1 MALYH
6 FSVRNVSRGKGQMV
20 VASAAYISGQRIFDS
35 YYNKIHDY
43 TSKSGVIFT
52 EILTPEYV
60 PERLT
65 DRETLWNEVEHV
77 ERNNKAQLAYSF
89 DIALQNELTL
99 EENIRLAK
107 EFCQE
112 QFVARGMIVDLAVHE
127 GKAENEEEPDN
138 PHFHV
143 LVPIRPFT
151 EEGIWGNKQRREY
164 ILDEDGNRVKDAKGK
179 DMASRRKKPLCS
191 SSNTVPT
198 QRHRIMR
205 LHFSK
210 GGKRNRKLKRGI
222 APMLSKEGFCKALQM
237 IKEQESIDEQFS
249 KALDLVG
256 NGHFV
261 FGTENKY
268 LLALRDVLKETVNDQ
283 YDYIDW
289 WLYEATDDYTVWE
302 ADCTMK
308 YCLKEPEALYDFI
321 TGTLKPV
328 PVSSGESTSQQ
339 E

>member
-1 MALYH
+1 MQSNKESNQKLIER
-6 FSVRNVSRGKGQMV
+6 FPFLIPRNRWTGK
-20 VASAAYISGQRIFDS
+20 
-35 YYNKIHDY
+35 
-43 TSKSGVIFT
+43 
-52 EILTPEYV
+52 V
-60 PERLT
+60 PEDYDYSYTELDSMPDGWR
-65 DRETLWNEVEHV
+65 
-77 ERNNKAQLAYSF
+77 KAF
-89 DIALQNELTL
+89 G
-99 EENIRLAK
+99 
-107 EFCQE
+107 E
-112 QFVARGMIVDLAVHE
+112 Q
-127 GKAENEEEPDN
+127 
-138 PHFHV
+138 
-143 LVPIRPFT
+143 
-151 EEGIWGNKQRREY
+151 
-164 ILDEDGNRVKDAKGK
+164 
-179 DMASRRKKPLCS
+179 MASRRKKPRCS

-210 GGKRNRKLKRGI
+210 GGKRNRKIKRGI

-237 IKEQESIDEQFS
+237 IKEQESINEQFS

-268 LLALRDVLKETVNDQ
+268 LLALRDVLKEAVNDQ

-308 YCLKEPEALYDFI
+308 YCLKEPEALYDYI

>member
-1 MALYH
+1 MLE
-6 FSVRNVSRGKGQMV
+6 RGKMDRDLVEFV
-20 VASAAYISGQRIFDS
+20 VIDQ
-35 YYNKIHDY
+35 
-43 TSKSGVIFT
+43 
-52 EILTPEYV
+52 
-60 PERLT
+60 
-65 DRETLWNEVEHV
+65 
-77 ERNNKAQLAYSF
+77 
-89 DIALQNELTL
+89 
-99 EENIRLAK
+99 
-107 EFCQE
+107 
-112 QFVARGMIVDLAVHE
+112 
-127 GKAENEEEPDN
+127 
-138 PHFHV
+138 
-143 LVPIRPFT
+143 LVPKEHLLRKIDAAVDFT
-151 EEGIWGNKQRREY
+151 QLYEMVEPLYSI
-164 ILDEDGNRVKDAKGK
+164 
-179 DMASRRKKPLCS
+179 MASRRKKPRCS

-237 IKEQESIDEQFS
+237 IKEQETIDEQFS

-261 FGTENKY
+261 FGAENKY

-328 PVSSGESTSQQ
+328 PVSSRESTSQQ